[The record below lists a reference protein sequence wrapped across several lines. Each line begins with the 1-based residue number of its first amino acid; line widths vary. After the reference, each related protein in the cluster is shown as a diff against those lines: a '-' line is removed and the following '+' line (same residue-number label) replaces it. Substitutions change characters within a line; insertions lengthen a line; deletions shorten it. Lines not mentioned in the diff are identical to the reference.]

1 AGLAGRSLGPGSR
14 PGRARPRPGHNPV
27 TDRAWSAGAVI
38 GDVAGDGGAIEGQQA
53 AVLDPAPDPDG
64 GVAAGDGQ
72 PSHRSGHAVLLL
84 VRPAPLPGWSR
95 TDAPRR
101 EPALSPSRR
110 RTRLR
115 DRPYPALPGGLRTGC
130 PRHFVA
136 FSVWSG
142 TRASFRIP
150 STDLEGGLSCGGY
163 GALCAA
169 AIRWS
174 GKGWGG

>member
-101 EPALSPSRR
+101 SLPCPPADAVPGYAIARTLPPRR
-110 RTRLR
+110 APNGLPAPFRCFLRLERNTRIL
-115 DRPYPALPGGLRTGC
+115 
-130 PRHFVA
+130 
-136 FSVWSG
+136 
-142 TRASFRIP
+142 
-150 STDLEGGLSCGGY
+150 
-163 GALCAA
+163 
-169 AIRWS
+169 
-174 GKGWGG
+174 